1 MSSAGNPV
9 SAVCTGALLSNG
21 LTTYGCNDLQSGV
34 YLAPS
39 DVILFALPARVVA
52 DFGVDVLWAA
62 CAAASSEF
70 RGYARKR
77 YRMPLIGW
85 GVGVVSKLAYRAAYA
100 AMRQRGF
107 NVEGN
112 PGVVS
117 GYAEAGQWMED
128 VRDYKI
134 DPDII
139 ESQPMVN
146 TPRMVSNPLRG
157 W

>member
-1 MSSAGNPV
+1 MSTAGNPSGTACGV
-9 SAVCTGALLSNG
+9 GLLSNG
-21 LTTYGCNDLQSGV
+21 RTSYGCNELQEGL
-34 YLAPS
+34 YLTPQ
-39 DVILFALPARVVA
+39 DVIAFALPSRVVA

-77 YRMPLIGW
+77 YRLPLRGW
-85 GVGVVSKLAYRAAYA
+85 GAGVVSKLAYRAAYA

-107 NVEGN
+107 NPDGN
-112 PGVVS
+112 PQVVA
-117 GYAEAGQWMED
+117 GYEEAGQWMAD

-134 DPDII
+134 DPDVS
-139 ESQPMVN
+139 ETQPLIG
-146 TPRMVSNPLRG
+146 TPRAVSAPLRG